1 MNVTAENWRDV
12 VAAQKAARRETR
24 QTLQYAAT
32 MISYDCWKFLVEE
45 FAENPGPMLAAL
57 TVAVAVDILQE
68 LEDEAGEDG

>member
-32 MISYDCWKFLVEE
+32 MISYGCWKFLVEE

-57 TVAVAVDILQE
+57 TVAVDILQE